1 MYEGNCV
8 DILYFDFCKAFD
20 TVPHHRLLVKLK
32 AIGFSDNML
41 NIIGNFLSNR
51 TMKVKVGDAV
61 SKEKIVLSGVPHG
74 SVLGPI
80 LFLLFIND
88 LPEAMSNVI
97 KMFADDVKMI
107 VNPAQ
112 LQSIQNDLKLLQ
124 EWEINWLLKFNIE
137 KCKVL
142 HMGKSNPNHKYEFLG
157 SVLTECDSE
166 KDLGVIF
173 NSDFNFREHIYT
185 SISKAKSTMAW
196 LLRNIISRNSE
207 VMITVYKSLIR
218 HHLEYCCQAWSP
230 KARHGNWRV
239 ILDMEAV
246 QRNFTRII
254 QGMENFSYRER
265 LNKLKLTTLFERR
278 MRGDLIETFKILNE
292 FNNYG
297 KNLFNLSERTNNLV
311 ARPNQ
316 RSMDF
321 FSERVIQY
329 WNKLPEY
336 VKNKNT
342 VNSFKNELDNFRKT
356 GIANK
361 LTGQY
366 WELSEEIFKRI

>member
-1 MYEGNCV
+1 
-8 DILYFDFCKAFD
+8 
-20 TVPHHRLLVKLK
+20 
-32 AIGFSDNML
+32 
-41 NIIGNFLSNR
+41 
-51 TMKVKVGDAV
+51 MKVKVGDAV
-61 SKEKIVLSGVPHG
+61 SKEKIVLSGVPQG

-297 KNLFNLSERTNNLV
+297 KNLFNLSERTNNLIV
-311 ARPNQ
+311 RPNQ

>member
-342 VNSFKNELDNFRKT
+342 V
-356 GIANK
+356 I
-361 LTGQY
+361 
-366 WELSEEIFKRI
+366 